1 MRPWGFLDKP
11 VRDPVRR
18 NKLGSTSD
26 TIPELSS
33 GLNMLVCVHAPRTH
47 AHAHTNTES
56 QLAVVARTCSNNS
69 WKAEA
74 GGS

>member
-1 MRPWGFLDKP
+1 MRPL
-11 VRDPVRR
+11 
-18 NKLGSTSD
+18 TSQRE
-26 TIPELSS
+26 TLSEETSWVAPQTQYLSFPS

-56 QLAVVARTCSNNS
+56 QLAVVVCTCNNNS
-69 WKAEA
+69 WEAEA